1 MSMVSLQ
8 LPLDI
13 GKDGLARNVDL
24 RASVSSFLR
33 LLITTPYGA
42 CAADD
47 GFGFIFNN
55 LMLENFNEADGVVLG
70 RSGVYGKKIS
80 GNSRNLNTFAAEL
93 QDAISR
99 YEIRLSDVSV
109 SMVYSREERDIY
121 VTVNGTLKE
130 SGEEYKYQT
139 TIKVWK

>member
-13 GKDGLARNVDL
+13 GKDGLARNADL

-33 LLITTPYGA
+33 LLITTPYGV

-80 GNSRNLNTFAAEL
+80 GTSRNLNTFAAEL

-99 YEIRLSDVSV
+99 YETRLSDVSV

-121 VTVNGTLKE
+121 VTVNATLKE

>member
-13 GKDGLARNVDL
+13 GKDGLARNADL

-33 LLITTPYGA
+33 LLITTPCGV

-80 GNSRNLNTFAAEL
+80 GTSRNLNTFAAEL

-99 YEIRLSDVSV
+99 YETRLSDVSV

-121 VTVNGTLKE
+121 VTVNATLKE